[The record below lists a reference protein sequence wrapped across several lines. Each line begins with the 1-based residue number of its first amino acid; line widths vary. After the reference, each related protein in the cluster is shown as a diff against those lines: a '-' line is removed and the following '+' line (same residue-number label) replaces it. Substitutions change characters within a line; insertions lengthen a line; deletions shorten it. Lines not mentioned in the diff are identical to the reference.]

1 MIKIRGAIF
10 DLDGTLLDSMGTW
23 ARLSAEYAREHG
35 YEPDPEFLEALRP
48 VALRQAA
55 EMMIDRYGLSESVD
69 EIVDIFL
76 DRVGYF
82 FDNVF
87 ELKPGVRAF
96 VRALRERGIPCCVAT
111 AAERTHT
118 EKALTR
124 LDLID
129 AFDFLLTTDEV
140 GKSKMFPDIFLT
152 SAERL
157 GVPMEACVVFEDS
170 LYAMTTAKRAGFP
183 VAAIYESEAV
193 GDLNAIRRVSDVF
206 MRSFEEAPAIFFP
219 ETEA

>member
-1 MIKIRGAIF
+1 
-10 DLDGTLLDSMGTW
+10 MGTW

-129 AFDFLLTTDEV
+129 AFDFLLTTNEV

-157 GVPMEACVVFEDS
+157 GVPAKACVVFEDS
-170 LYAMTTAKRAGFP
+170 L
-183 VAAIYESEAV
+183 
-193 GDLNAIRRVSDVF
+193 
-206 MRSFEEAPAIFFP
+206 MRSFDPLYFDPLYEVIMSRAFVALSLIGIYFLHDRISFCSIIACNPGNCKSRMYHDVENILINFHFL
-219 ETEA
+219 